1 MALALNLSVVERNDG
16 KLITFTDTSA
26 GWGTDGDPAVTDL
39 AAHTSNTYSITMNIT
54 VNTPSTVIVCD
65 QIDLYTL
72 AGPFAS
78 QADLVFE
85 LNYNNILSNGQGID
99 NDQILP
105 DGIWDIT
112 YKVQHYSA
120 GTWSDID
127 VKTFSVLVYGDV
139 RIKVYNRL
147 RQVAQG
153 LIYDNCTSR
162 SIQESL
168 LYYTLLKS
176 IEKSAF
182 VARKEELLSMLETL
196 ERLLLNGSNYPW

>member
-16 KLITFTDTSA
+16 KLITFTDTST
-26 GWGTDGDPAVTDL
+26 GWGTDGDPDVTDL
-39 AAHTSNTYSITMNIT
+39 VARSSNVYSITMNIT
-54 VNTPSTVIVCD
+54 VNTPTAVIVCD
-65 QIDLYTL
+65 QIDLYGI
-72 AGPFAS
+72 AGPFLTQS
-78 QADLVFE
+78 DLVFE
-85 LNYNNILSNGQGID
+85 LNYNDILSNGQGID

-112 YKVQHYSA
+112 YKVQHYS
-120 GTWSDID
+120 GGEWLDID
-127 VKTFSVLVYGDV
+127 VRTFSVLVYGDV

-153 LIYDNCTSR
+153 LVYDNCTSR